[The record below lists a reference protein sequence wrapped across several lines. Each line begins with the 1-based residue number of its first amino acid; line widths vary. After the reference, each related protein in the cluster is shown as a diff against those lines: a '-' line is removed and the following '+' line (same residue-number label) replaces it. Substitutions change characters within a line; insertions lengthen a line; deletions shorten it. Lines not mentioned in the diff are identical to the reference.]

1 MSSSDSMSESKIEN
15 LDARTTG
22 TDKSNSDNGSGK
34 ITPSTSDVSSSET
47 WGYDVF
53 PERKGEKVKSNWAEN
68 LLFGDRYELQKLK
81 CERNVYYSLKKSPF
95 VRLLISAI
103 KSSGCDFDIRRHI
116 SCECCQGKVVT
127 GGYDSELNQVVIC
140 QNLVTNK
147 GMVQGVL
154 THELIHMF
162 DACRAKVNFKDNKHL
177 ACSEIRAANL
187 SQCSF
192 LSAVADGMASP
203 FNIAKTHQQ
212 CVKNKAIHS
221 ILAVREKLTKEEVT
235 NIVESVFEKCYNDLE
250 PFGRR
255 CRRKSLDA
263 DMAFAEKYKFGYDAE
278 ID

>member
-1 MSSSDSMSESKIEN
+1 MSSSASARINESH
-15 LDARTTG
+15 DAG
-22 TDKSNSDNGSGK
+22 TSDKTNSANSSDKLN
-34 ITPSTSDVSSSET
+34 PSTSNVGDSET
-47 WGYDVF
+47 WGYDLF
-53 PERKGEKVKSNWAEN
+53 PERKGEKVKPSWTKY
-68 LLFGDRYELQKLK
+68 LLLGDRHDLEQLK
-81 CERNVYYSLKKSPF
+81 CEKNVYYSLKKSPF
-95 VRLLISAI
+95 VRLLVSAI

-127 GGYDSELNQVVIC
+127 GGYDSELNQIVIC
-140 QNLVTNK
+140 QNLVTSK

-162 DACRAKVNFKDNKHL
+162 DACRAKVDFKDNKHL

-192 LSAVADGMASP
+192 LSAMADGMASP
-203 FNIAKTHQQ
+203 FKIAKTHQE

-221 ILAVREKLTKEEVT
+221 VLAVREKLTKDEVT

-255 CRRKSLDA
+255 CRRKSRDPE
-263 DMAFAEKYKFGYDAE
+263 MVFAEKYKYGYDAE